1 MFRTRLG
8 AERGAKEDR
17 FMLDASPKFT
27 KHLQHHMAESTKDDF
42 GGHFKKDT
50 VYITYTYI

>member
-27 KHLQHHMAESTKDDF
+27 KHLQHHMAESAKDDF